1 MTIFFPDVSSYTPN
15 VDPAAYPVLL
25 ARATLSST
33 ITDPSYTTFKAK
45 AAAAGTVFVA
55 YHWLNHGNLQAQ
67 AQHCFSVVG
76 PGVPL
81 MLDVED
87 EPGNTGYNGPV
98 TVPDIIGFA
107 SVYRAL
113 GGTASLCYLPFWYW
127 SGAMSTPDLTPL
139 NTAGLHLV
147 SSNYPTAGYTED
159 GPGWAPYGGATPVQW
174 QFTDTPIDMNA
185 FRGTAAEYAQLVQAP
200 QVAAESIEVEPMFLA
215 IEQSTGKVYLCDGF
229 KSRWIVNETDLNN
242 VVVLWETGAL
252 VLQTGV
258 GNTVALASD
267 WQDYGGHPKLIRVGW
282 YPGAYGTVQ

>member
-33 ITDPSYTTFKAK
+33 VTDPSYTTFKAK

-87 EPGNTGYNGPV
+87 EAGNTGYNGPV

-107 SVYRAL
+107 AAYRAL
-113 GGTASLCYLPFWYW
+113 GGTVSLCYLPFWYW
-127 SGAMSTPDLTPL
+127 SGAMSAPDLSPL

-147 SSNYPTAGYTED
+147 SSNYPNNGYTEN
-159 GPGWAPYGGATPVQW
+159 GPGWAAYGGATPVQW
-174 QFTDTPIDMNA
+174 QYTDTPIDMNA

-215 IEQSTGKVYLCDGF
+215 IENSTGKVYLCDGLR
-229 KSRWIVNETDLNN
+229 SRWIVNETDLNN
-242 VVVLWETGAL
+242 VVALWETGAL

-258 GNTVALASD
+258 GNTAALAGD
-267 WQDYGGHPKLIRVGW
+267 WKDYGGHPKLIRVGW

>member
-15 VDPAAYPVLL
+15 VNPAAYPVLL

-33 ITDPSYTTFKAK
+33 VTDSSYTTFKAK

-67 AQHCFSVVG
+67 VGHCFSVVG

-87 EPGNTGYNGPV
+87 EAGNTGYNGPV
-98 TVPDIIGFA
+98 TVPDVLGFA
-107 SVYRAL
+107 SAYRAL
-113 GGTASLCYLPFWYW
+113 GGTVSLCYLPFWYW
-127 SGAMSTPDLTPL
+127 SGAMSAPDLSPL

-147 SSNYPTAGYTED
+147 SSNYPSAGYTEN
-159 GPGWAPYGGATPVQW
+159 GPGWAAYGGATPVQW
-174 QFTDTPIDMNA
+174 QYTDTPIDMNA
-185 FRGTAAEYAQLVQAP
+185 FRGTAAEYARLVEAP
-200 QVAAESIEVEPMFLA
+200 QVAPESIEVEPMFLA
-215 IEQSTGKVYLCDGF
+215 IEQSSGKVYLCDGF
-229 KSRWIVNETDLNN
+229 RSRWIVNETDLNN
-242 VVVLWETGAL
+242 VVALWETGAL

-258 GNTVALASD
+258 GNTAALAGD